1 MKVSEKIILL
11 TEEEIIREV
20 IEDNNKDDER
30 ECNTKSERNR
40 RPYEKEDNTN
50 VHNDEEYEFMN
61 ENVEFDEQKQDN
73 YVNTQSA
80 KWQAVKN
87 HETTT

>member
-30 ECNTKSERNR
+30 ERNTKSERNR
-40 RPYEKEDNTN
+40 RPYEKEGNTN

-61 ENVEFDEQKQDN
+61 ENVEFDEQKQDK
-73 YVNTQSA
+73 YVNTQRA

-87 HETTT
+87 QTTT